1 MKKIFLFVL
10 IVNIGFSINGTITF
24 YDGTTLDG
32 ELSSSDVRHVFITP
46 EGLVMP
52 EKIPV
57 VDIDNFK
64 LDNGI
69 IIIQDGIAQQTYLD
83 GKFSIIQREKEEEF
97 SSSEVEEYADYD
109 LGNLNY
115 FSVSTF
121 YGMPVYFRPSLL
133 LEGDKSPG
141 SLPNLG
147 FDFLLPYT
155 PIGPFNMS
163 IGGRILTF
171 GFNKYFKTPDGN
183 KKMKS
188 ITIAGLLKADLQP
201 ILNFFGDN
209 IHPTIETGVTYS
221 LGWEED
227 YAGGLGILLGGTLDY
242 WFEDS
247 PLGIRLFGNGY
258 MIPTPK
264 NSTADL
270 TGFGNIG
277 ASVLLSLKRD
287 D

>member
-10 IVNIGFSINGTITF
+10 IINFTYSINGTITF

-57 VDIDNFK
+57 VDINNFK

-69 IIIQDGIAQQTYLD
+69 IMIEDGIAQQTYLD
-83 GKFSIIQREKEEEF
+83 GKFSIIERDDEKEEY
-97 SSSEVEEYADYD
+97 SSSKAEEYEDYD

-133 LEGDKSPG
+133 LENDKNPS

-147 FDFLLPYT
+147 FDFSLPYF
-155 PIGPFNMS
+155 PIGPVNMS
-163 IGGRILTF
+163 LGSRLITF
-171 GFNKYFKTPDGN
+171 GFDKEFGN
-183 KKMKS
+183 TNDSKKIKS
-188 ITIAGLLKADLQP
+188 ITIGGLIKTDLQP
-201 ILNFFGDN
+201 ILNFLGDN
-209 IHPTIETGVTYS
+209 VHPSIETGITYS
-221 LGWEED
+221 LGWDENYD
-227 YAGGLGILLGGTLDY
+227 GGLGVVVGGTLDY

-247 PLGIRLFGNGY
+247 PLGVRLFGNGY
-258 MIPTPK
+258 MIPSPVD
-264 NSTADL
+264 AL

-277 ASVLLSLKRD
+277 ASILLSLNRND
-287 D
+287 

>member
-69 IIIQDGIAQQTYLD
+69 IMIEDGIALQTYLD
-83 GKFSIIQREKEEEF
+83 GKFSIIQRDEEEDF

-133 LEGDKSPG
+133 LEDDKNPS

-147 FDFLLPYT
+147 FDFSLPYF
-155 PIGPFNMS
+155 PIGPVNMS
-163 IGGRILTF
+163 LGGRLITF
-171 GFNKYFKTPDGN
+171 GFDKEFGGTGDS
-183 KKMKS
+183 KKIKS
-188 ITIAGLLKADLQP
+188 ITIGSLIKIDLQP

-209 IHPTIETGVTYS
+209 VHPSIETGVTYS
-221 LGWEED
+221 LGWDED
-227 YAGGLGILLGGTLDY
+227 YDGGLGVVVGGTLDY

-247 PLGIRLFGNGY
+247 PLGVRLFGNGY
-258 MIPTPK
+258 MIPSPVD
-264 NSTADL
+264 AL

-277 ASVLLSLKRD
+277 ASVLLSLKRND
-287 D
+287 

>member
-1 MKKIFLFVL
+1 MKKIFLFML
-10 IVNIGFSINGTITF
+10 ISNLAFSINGTITF
-24 YDGTTLDG
+24 YDGTTIDG

-69 IIIQDGIAQQTYLD
+69 IMIKDGIAQQTYLD
-83 GKFSIIQREKEEEF
+83 GKFSIIQREDEKEDYF
-97 SSSEVEEYADYD
+97 TSEDEEYEEYD

-133 LEGDKSPG
+133 LEDDKNPS

-147 FDFLLPYT
+147 FDFSLPYF
-155 PIGPFNMS
+155 PIGPVNMS
-163 IGGRILTF
+163 LGGRLITCGFDKEF
-171 GFNKYFKTPDGN
+171 GNADDSRKI
-183 KKMKS
+183 KS
-188 ITIAGLLKADLQP
+188 ITLGGLIKADLQP

-209 IHPTIETGVTYS
+209 VHPSIEAGITYS
-221 LGWEED
+221 FGWEENYD
-227 YAGGLGILLGGTLDY
+227 GGLGVLVGGTLDY

-247 PLGIRLFGNGY
+247 TLGVRLFGNGY
-258 MIPTPK
+258 MIPSPTD
-264 NSTADL
+264 AL

-277 ASVLLSLKRD
+277 ASVLLSLKRND
-287 D
+287 